1 MRNFIPTLTIAMI
14 VLKLAGAIHWPWIAV
29 LAPLWIPFA
38 IGAALCAIWVTM
50 ALMVRFWN
58 FVNRGGW

>member
-1 MRNFIPTLTIAMI
+1 MRNLIPTLTIVMI
-14 VLKLAGAIHWPWIAV
+14 VLKLAEAIRWPWIAV
-29 LAPLWIPFA
+29 LAPLWLPFA
-38 IGAALCAIWVTM
+38 IGAALCAIWVAM